1 MSTKPTTDKLEDVK
15 AIEEVQEETAAEA
28 AGQLATSEDGDL
40 TFSDADEDLDSED
53 SLTFSNGVIEKIVAI
68 AVREVDGVLGM
79 KGGFINRVQETFG
92 AADPTKGVT
101 VEVMPDSSVR
111 VNISVLIEYG
121 AFAPQVFEDVK
132 KVVVKQVAGMT
143 GLEVGGVNLRIEDV
157 LTAEEYEQMQGIREE
172 PAEEEE

>member
-1 MSTKPTTDKLEDVK
+1 MSTKPDTDKLEDVE
-15 AIEEVQEETAAEA
+15 ATEEVQDEAPETT
-28 AGQLATSEDGDL
+28 GQLATSEDGDL

-68 AVREVDGVLGM
+68 AVRDVDGVLGM

-157 LTAEEYEQMQGIREE
+157 LTAEEYEQMRGVHEE
-172 PAEEEE
+172 TAEEAE